1 MTQRL
6 QMISVTDPNIHNI
19 ALDGNFDDCQVRAAS
34 TRDFHPPL
42 TTESPTTPYCP
53 MPSTSLD
60 VTICVNRSVCEADAA
75 CTPTPAAHPALPRD
89 LVT

>member
-34 TRDFHPPL
+34 T
-42 TTESPTTPYCP
+42 
-53 MPSTSLD
+53 
-60 VTICVNRSVCEADAA
+60 
-75 CTPTPAAHPALPRD
+75 PAPATQ
-89 LVT
+89 LVQVHEKHVFSQ

>member
-34 TRDFHPPL
+34 T
-42 TTESPTTPYCP
+42 
-53 MPSTSLD
+53 
-60 VTICVNRSVCEADAA
+60 
-75 CTPTPAAHPALPRD
+75 PAPATHPALPCHH
-89 LVT
+89 VT

>member
-34 TRDFHPPL
+34 T
-42 TTESPTTPYCP
+42 
-53 MPSTSLD
+53 
-60 VTICVNRSVCEADAA
+60 
-75 CTPTPAAHPALPRD
+75 PAPATHPALPPALLAYPSTPTPRPPPLPPTPHCRATLLRSYQP

>member
-34 TRDFHPPL
+34 T
-42 TTESPTTPYCP
+42 
-53 MPSTSLD
+53 
-60 VTICVNRSVCEADAA
+60 
-75 CTPTPAAHPALPRD
+75 PAAATHRTATRTAGLPLDPHPSPPAPATHPALPCH

>member
-34 TRDFHPPL
+34 TP
-42 TTESPTTPYCP
+42 
-53 MPSTSLD
+53 
-60 VTICVNRSVCEADAA
+60 A
-75 CTPTPAAHPALPRD
+75 PAAHPALPPGTAGLPLD
-89 LVT
+89 PHPSTPTPATHPALPCHLVT